1 MENMNDTEY
10 KGKGFIDTE
19 IPLIA
24 CENPGDQDWQLEKT
38 KHYCPDFKP
47 DIHFIY
53 GGFYG
58 KQYSWLRMAVHQCD
72 NSTKAEEQRNI
83 TGKTHIKCATEDEQK
98 AYFERTIIGLDASA
112 FEPNIDEDFSK
123 YLNSNDL
130 EKKVTQ
136 DSLI

>member
-1 MENMNDTEY
+1 MLSFEVYVNDPTFDNDDNPYGKLIFHQFSNMQNMNDTEF

-19 IPLIA
+19 IPLIP
-24 CENPGDQDWQLEKT
+24 CVNSENMDWQEGQT

-72 NSTKAEEQRNI
+72 NSTKAEE
-83 TGKTHIKCATEDEQK
+83 
-98 AYFERTIIGLDASA
+98 
-112 FEPNIDEDFSK
+112 
-123 YLNSNDL
+123 
-130 EKKVTQ
+130 
-136 DSLI
+136 